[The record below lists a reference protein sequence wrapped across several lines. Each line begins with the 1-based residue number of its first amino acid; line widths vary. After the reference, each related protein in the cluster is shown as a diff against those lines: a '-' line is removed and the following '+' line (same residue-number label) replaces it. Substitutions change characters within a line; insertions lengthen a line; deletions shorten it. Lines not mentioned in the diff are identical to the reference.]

1 MIIRNFDESI
11 SRKAD
16 KVTLKGIY
24 DLFEDLKQIRDS
36 LKGQNSELH
45 ETIKSNNS
53 EILFIKDNLK
63 QNYDKLEK
71 KITKD
76 LNKATADLQQSYF
89 EDFPN
94 QTKAKK
100 NEENEQLNR
109 KVDIQEFQ
117 NQLSMK
123 TDKNESVIINEQIN
137 VIRNQIA

>member
-94 QTKAKK
+94 
-100 NEENEQLNR
+100 
-109 KVDIQEFQ
+109 
-117 NQLSMK
+117 
-123 TDKNESVIINEQIN
+123 
-137 VIRNQIA
+137 